1 MPVRVYHDRAQFP
14 VPRVRRE
21 RAGLVVSLL
30 LALAIGT
37 TAAAGAVQ
45 PAAPTSPAKPAVPP
59 GPAQPA
65 APANAAQPATPASV
79 PVAEIS
85 QRAEDVNSQLRTL
98 ERDLKSNPQIERIER
113 ELGPLTSRLDARQD
127 RTTASLQS
135 GAELGVLDTFVDLWQ
150 SSRVGLTEWIEAL
163 TARATWLE
171 QQRVM
176 LTTLAETWTRT
187 RTEARAAKVPPAL
200 FQRIT
205 DVLGAIAETQ
215 AKLEAQRSATLLLQ
229 NKVARELSR
238 CEEALAEVEQARQR
252 AVGDLFMRES
262 PPIWRARPADVASP
276 KAVVA
281 AFASQLDVARRFAAE
296 HAERIALHAI
306 LTLSLIVFLWRA
318 KQRARRLETT
328 PTAALTLRVVF
339 DQPVA
344 AGLVLGLLA
353 TFWIYA
359 DEPRIARVV
368 VQVGALAP
376 MVLIVRRLVTPQLR
390 SALYTL
396 AAFFLVDLL
405 RDLLVPLPL
414 LERLIFLLELAAAVV
429 LLGLFMRSE
438 RVKDLLDARGASPL
452 GRAQQALVGLALVVL
467 VVALVAG
474 VIGSMSLARLLA
486 SGTLNSGYLGLI
498 LAAGRRLAEG
508 LVAFALRVRPLN
520 ALRVVVNHGHVIERR
535 AGRALRITA
544 MLGWSV
550 GVLDYFSA
558 LPAIVS
564 GARRAFGATLSVGA
578 LSVSLAD
585 VAAFGATLYVAF
597 LISSIVRYVLE
608 EDVFPRLT
616 LRPGLPYALSSL
628 VRYTIV
634 FAGFLF
640 ALAALG
646 LNFDRITVL
655 GGALGLGV
663 GFGLQ
668 NIVNNF
674 VSGLIVLF
682 ERPVRVGDA
691 VQIGDVQGE
700 VRRIGIRSSTVR
712 TWEGADVIVPNSQ
725 LVSDKVTNWTPFDQR
740 RRLEIQVT
748 VAYGSAPDEVLK
760 ILGEAAKAHPD
771 VLAEPA
777 PLALF
782 VGFGDSALQFQVW
795 AWTSRL
801 SRFGLIKSEVGIAV
815 YAALREAGLTIPFPQ
830 QEVRLLQTPSE
841 PPAPGQK
848 DQPTPTR

>member
-1 MPVRVYHDRAQFP
+1 
-14 VPRVRRE
+14 
-21 RAGLVVSLL
+21 
-30 LALAIGT
+30 
-37 TAAAGAVQ
+37 
-45 PAAPTSPAKPAVPP
+45 
-59 GPAQPA
+59 
-65 APANAAQPATPASV
+65 
-79 PVAEIS
+79 
-85 QRAEDVNSQLRTL
+85 
-98 ERDLKSNPQIERIER
+98 
-113 ELGPLTSRLDARQD
+113 
-127 RTTASLQS
+127 
-135 GAELGVLDTFVDLWQ
+135 
-150 SSRVGLTEWIEAL
+150 
-163 TARATWLE
+163 
-171 QQRVM
+171 
-176 LTTLAETWTRT
+176 
-187 RTEARAAKVPPAL
+187 
-200 FQRIT
+200 
-205 DVLGAIAETQ
+205 
-215 AKLEAQRSATLLLQ
+215 
-229 NKVARELSR
+229 
-238 CEEALAEVEQARQR
+238 
-252 AVGDLFMRES
+252 
-262 PPIWRARPADVASP
+262 
-276 KAVVA
+276 
-281 AFASQLDVARRFAAE
+281 
-296 HAERIALHAI
+296 
-306 LTLSLIVFLWRA
+306 
-318 KQRARRLETT
+318 
-328 PTAALTLRVVF
+328 
-339 DQPVA
+339 
-344 AGLVLGLLA
+344 
-353 TFWIYA
+353 
-359 DEPRIARVV
+359 
-368 VQVGALAP
+368 

-405 RDLLVPLPL
+405 RELLVPLPL

-429 LLGLFMRSE
+429 LLGLFIRSE

-452 GRAQQALVGLALVVL
+452 GRAQQTLIGLALRGL
-467 VVALVAG
+467 VVALIAG
-474 VIGSMSLARLLA
+474 IIGSMSLARLLA

-520 ALRVVVNHGHVIERR
+520 ALRVVVNHGPVIEGR
-535 AGRALRITA
+535 AARALRIMA
-544 MLGWSV
+544 MLGWSA

-558 LPAIVS
+558 LPALVS
-564 GARRAFGATLSVGA
+564 GARRAFGATLTVGA

-585 VAAFGATLYVAF
+585 VAAFAATLYRAF

-782 VGFGDSALQFQVW
+782 AGFGDSALQFQVW

-801 SRFGLIKSEVGIAV
+801 SRFGLIKSEVGMAV
-815 YAALREAGLTIPFPQ
+815 YAALREAGLSIPFPQ
-830 QEVRLLQTPSE
+830 HEVRLLQTPSE
-841 PPAPGQK
+841 PPPAGQK
-848 DQPTPTR
+848 DQPTPT